1 MRSHHSRHSN
11 HNDHRNIPHETS
23 AARSQAPGNRLQGL
37 QGGDTAPIGQRDISL
52 GADPGALLAGLPAML
67 GFTPQ
72 DSLVLIGLQP
82 VSKDGPPRGSNPGDR
97 AATRGTVTFQV
108 GPVVRA
114 DLDGDSAEEAID
126 TFCAALGA
134 PIADTVPTDQCPQA
148 IVLVIGDTPARGVDV
163 FTDTRTRLALAGIP
177 VYSSHWTQEVA
188 DHHQWATYD
197 LHTQLWVDEGII
209 PVQSANPVALHA
221 GVTNALN
228 FAAREDMECWLD
240 QQDPPL
246 TEQPNPQYLDAAL
259 RQLLAK
265 TEEILDG
272 ITTLEDAMADQ
283 ALLTAI
289 AGLCG
294 NPRSQ
299 AFVITASI
307 GMPSPVIRSLLAATA
322 RHSAGDV
329 RSNVLYV
336 LTQVL
341 VGNGEGVVAFHT
353 ARRAVCEATSAMGW
367 KDNQVLVIALK
378 TGLALQIVK
387 DKVAIA
393 TEVLNG
399 KNPHEHIPGDT
410 REIFTRVL
418 DWDAVKHLRLLDSE
432 GGELENP

>member
-1 MRSHHSRHSN
+1 MRSHDSRHSN
-11 HNDHRNIPHETS
+11 HNDHRNIPHETT
-23 AARSQAPGNRLQGL
+23 AAQAPPSDNRLRGRQGHS
-37 QGGDTAPIGQRDISL
+37 TAPAGHRSISL

-97 AATRGTVTFQV
+97 ATTHATVTFQV

-114 DLDGDSAEEAID
+114 DLDGDSTEEALD

-134 PIADTVPTDQCPQA
+134 PISDTVPTDQCPQA
-148 IVLVIGDTPARGVDV
+148 IILVIGGTPARAVDV
-163 FTDTRTRLALAGIP
+163 FTDTRTQLALAGIP
-177 VYSSHWTQEVA
+177 VHTSHWAQEIA
-188 DHHQWATYD
+188 DHQEWATYD
-197 LHTQLWVDEGII
+197 LHTQLWVDEGTI

-246 TEQPNPQYLDAAL
+246 AGQAEPQCLDTAL
-259 RQLLAK
+259 HQLLAK

-272 ITTLEDAMADQ
+272 FTTVEDAMADL

-289 AGLCG
+289 ARLCG
-294 NPRSQ
+294 EPRSQ
-299 AFVITASI
+299 AFLITTSI

-322 RHSAGDV
+322 RHTAGDV

-353 ARRAVCEATSAMGW
+353 ARRAVSEATSAMGW

-393 TEVLNG
+393 TGVLNG
-399 KNPHEHIPGDT
+399 KNPREHVPADT
-410 REIFTRVL
+410 REAFMRVL
-418 DWDAVKHLRLLDSE
+418 DWDALEHLRHLDTE
-432 GGELENP
+432 GGELAKP

>member
-23 AARSQAPGNRLQGL
+23 AAQAQSPRSRLRGSQEHS
-37 QGGDTAPIGQRDISL
+37 TAPTGHPSISL

-67 GFTPQ
+67 GFTPH

-82 VSKDGPPRGSNPGDR
+82 ISKDGPPRGSRPAAR
-97 AATRGTVTFQV
+97 AATHPTVTFQV

-114 DLDGDSAEEAID
+114 DLGGDSTGEAID

-134 PIADTVPTDQCPQA
+134 PISDIVPTDQCPQA
-148 IVLVIGDTPARGVDV
+148 MILVIGDTPDRSVDV
-163 FTDTRTRLALAGIP
+163 FTDTRTQLALAGIP
-177 VYSSHWTQEVA
+177 VYTSHWAQEVA
-188 DHHQWATYD
+188 DHQEWATYD
-197 LHTQLWVDEGII
+197 LHTQLWVDEGTI

-240 QQDPPL
+240 EQDPPL
-246 TEQPNPQYLDAAL
+246 AGQPNPQCLDAAL
-259 RQLLAK
+259 HQLLAK

-272 ITTLEDAMADQ
+272 LTTVEDAMADQ
-283 ALLTAI
+283 ELLTAI

-294 NPRSQ
+294 DPRSQ
-299 AFVITASI
+299 AFLITASI

-322 RHSAGDV
+322 RHCAGDV

-341 VGNGEGVVAFHT
+341 IGNGEGVVAFHT

-393 TEVLNG
+393 TEVMNG
-399 KNPHEHIPGDT
+399 KNPREHISDGT
-410 REIFTRVL
+410 REIFKRVL
-418 DWDAVKHLRLLDSE
+418 DWDAVDHLRFLDSE
-432 GGELENP
+432 GGELAKP

>member
-23 AARSQAPGNRLQGL
+23 AAQAQSSGSRLRGAREHSA
-37 QGGDTAPIGQRDISL
+37 APTGQPSISL

-67 GFTPQ
+67 GFTPH

-82 VSKDGPPRGSNPGDR
+82 ASKDRSPRDSSPGTR
-97 AATRGTVTFQV
+97 AAIHRTVTFQV

-114 DLDGDSAEEAID
+114 DLGGDSTGEAIE

-134 PIADTVPTDQCPQA
+134 PILDTVPTDQCPQA
-148 IVLVIGDTPARGVDV
+148 IILVIGGTPARAVDV
-163 FTDTRTRLALAGIP
+163 FTDTRTQLALAGIP
-177 VYSSHWTQEVA
+177 VHTSHWAQEIA
-188 DHHQWATYD
+188 DHQEWATYD
-197 LHTQLWVDEGII
+197 LHTQLWVDEGTI
-209 PVQSANPVALHA
+209 PVQSANPVVLHA

-240 QQDPPL
+240 EQDPPL
-246 TEQPNPQYLDAAL
+246 AGHLNPQCLDAAL
-259 RQLLAK
+259 NQLLAK

-272 ITTLEDAMADQ
+272 LTTVEDAMADQ
-283 ALLTAI
+283 QLLGVI
-289 AGLCG
+289 AGLCAD
-294 NPRSQ
+294 PRSQ

-322 RHSAGDV
+322 RHCVGDV

-353 ARRAVCEATSAMGW
+353 ARRAVCEATSARGW

-399 KNPHEHIPGDT
+399 KNPHEDISGDT
-410 REIFTRVL
+410 RKIFTRVL
-418 DWDAVKHLRLLDSE
+418 DWDAVGHLRLLDSE
-432 GGELENP
+432 GRELENP